1 MEENILRYPLPSG
14 DPKKWNLIQEKLN
27 EKITDFEQ
35 LTTTLVTLH
44 GTCFGDAERWEG
56 VRLPSLKI
64 AIDEMTE
71 NLEDFNFFGNLLPK
85 IATWALDLEELFKDA
100 EHSFNALEAGKNCE
114 TSFTALQSR
123 SLLAN
128 SFFCTL
134 APFSCLKTGENSK
147 RHFGNIDWMRLY
159 CCIPDI
165 PEGYERL
172 KCQLYYFYT
181 VDKLEPSGT
190 IRYIRRA
197 MHPGD
202 FPVWETSK
210 AELSPVVFDE
220 NKKIEDSDG
229 FMHADFANKDLM
241 LHYIIPSMTQEEVLF
256 SIRPDIFPIL
266 LIAERL
272 EDDEVIL
279 IMGAKIYSSYTGY
292 LSSFEWQPLRREDF
306 LNRQPTGIFAVDAI
320 PSMGDVQF
328 TTKYVNRE
336 LRKIHLGFTAIDEF
350 ANDYRDLP
358 YEFDR
363 VSTGNWGCGAFGG
376 NLYLKFLEQWI
387 AASIGGKK
395 MDYSTFKNP
404 KLKKVLSELQTA
416 VLDKELTA
424 GKLYFLIQRYGEGFD
439 PRKQSK
445 LPESFLKFMS
455 KHLEVQLRG
464 IDN

>member
-1 MEENILRYPLPSG
+1 MEATVLQYPLPSG
-14 DPKKWNLIQEKLN
+14 DTEKWGFIQEQLSQ
-27 EKITDFEQ
+27 KITNFDQ
-35 LTTTLVTLH
+35 LATTLMTIH
-44 GTCFGDAERWEG
+44 GTCLGDTEILDG
-56 VRLPSLKI
+56 PYLPSLKI
-64 AIDEMTE
+64 AIEHMTAA
-71 NLEDFNFFGNLLPK
+71 LEDFNFFENLLPK
-85 IATWALDLEELFKDA
+85 MVKWALDLDGLFKDA
-100 EHSFNALEAGKNCE
+100 NHTFSALEAGKNCE

-134 APFSCLKTGENSK
+134 APFSYFKAGEKFN
-147 RHFGNIDWMRLY
+147 RHFGNISWMELY
-159 CCIPDI
+159 RCTGHMQ
-165 PEGYERL
+165 EGYERL

-181 VDKLEPSGT
+181 VDKVEPSGT
-190 IRYIRRA
+190 IRYIRRSK
-197 MHPGD
+197 HPGD
-202 FPVWETSK
+202 FPTWETSK
-210 AELSPVVFDE
+210 AELSPAVFDD

-404 KLKKVLSELQTA
+404 KLKAALSGLQAA
-416 VLDKELTA
+416 VLNNGLTA
-424 GKLYFLIQRYGEGFD
+424 GKLYSLIQRYGEGFD